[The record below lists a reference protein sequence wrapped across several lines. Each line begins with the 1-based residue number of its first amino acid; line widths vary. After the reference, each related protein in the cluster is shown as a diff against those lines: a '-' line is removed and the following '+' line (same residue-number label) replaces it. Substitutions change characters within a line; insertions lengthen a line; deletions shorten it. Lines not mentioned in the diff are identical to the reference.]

1 MTTPVCC
8 AERRVR
14 GYGRL
19 MRDNGLMPSRILLV
33 EDDEAIRTQTAVLL
47 QDEGYDVEQA
57 ASSGEAI
64 SWFERRSADC
74 VLLDVMLPDGNGFD
88 TCRALRSRSKVPIIM
103 VTARTDTY
111 DVVAGLEAGADDYLT
126 KPFEMKELAA
136 RIRAMLRR
144 ARDHDTGPSRIELG
158 GRLNILPEEG
168 VVRCDG
174 EEVHLTRTEF
184 RLLCELAANPGR
196 LFSREVLLESVWGY
210 EYLGD
215 PKLVDAHVHRLRS
228 KIEEDPSNPRHVVTI
243 RGLGYKA
250 VA

>member
-1 MTTPVCC
+1 M
-8 AERRVR
+8 
-14 GYGRL
+14 G
-19 MRDNGLMPSRILLV
+19 DNDGMPGRILLV
-33 EDDEAIRTQTAVLL
+33 EDDESIRTQTAVLL
-47 QDEGYDVEQA
+47 EDEGYDVDHA
-57 ASSGEAI
+57 ATSGDALTQ
-64 SWFERRSADC
+64 FERRPVDC

-88 TCRALRSRSKVPIIM
+88 VCRALRSRSKVPIIM

-111 DVVAGLEAGADDYLT
+111 DVVAGLEAGADDYVT

-144 ARDHDTGPSRIELG
+144 SRDQDSGPSHIALG
-158 GRLNILPEEG
+158 GRVEILPDEG

-184 RLLCELAANPGR
+184 RLLCELAASPGR
-196 LFSREVLLESVWGY
+196 LHSREALLESVWGY
-210 EYLGD
+210 EYVGD
-215 PKLVDAHVHRLRS
+215 TKLVDAHVHRLRS
-228 KIEEDPSNPRHVVTI
+228 KIEVDPSNPQHVVTV

>member
-1 MTTPVCC
+1 M
-8 AERRVR
+8 A
-14 GYGRL
+14 G
-19 MRDNGLMPSRILLV
+19 MPGRILLV
-33 EDDEAIRTQTAVLL
+33 DDDESIRTQTAVLL
-47 QDEGYDVEQA
+47 QDEGYDVDEA
-57 ASSGEAI
+57 ATSEDAI
-64 SWFERRSADC
+64 ATFRRRPADC

-88 TCRALRSRSKVPIIM
+88 TCRTLRRRSDVPIIM

-111 DVVAGLEAGADDYLT
+111 DVVAGLEAGADDYVT

-144 ARDHDTGPSRIELG
+144 ARAQDCGAARIELG
-158 GRLNILPEEG
+158 GRVEIVPDEG

-184 RLLCELAANPGR
+184 RLLCQLAASPAR

-210 EYLGD
+210 DYVGD
-215 PKLVDAHVHRLRS
+215 SKLVDAHVHRLRS
-228 KIEEDPSNPRHVVTI
+228 KIERDPSNPQHVVTV

-250 VA
+250 LP